1 MKISTINT
9 GHINRT
15 YLVENR
21 TGKYILQSL
30 NQKVFRSPEKV
41 INNIRKIEQ
50 AFRESGERSVTVP
63 HYLTAKEKSLIEA
76 NGEVWRV
83 YEYTEQS
90 DFPENCDYLTGYAFG
105 KFINILNNTD
115 LKLETTIEKFHDF
128 DRYYDRFINLD
139 GKTDP
144 DIIKRLDR
152 LKKTLSQIFTP
163 DFPVRNV
170 HNDAKTNNIV
180 FGQKITII
188 DLDTAMSG
196 FVAVD
201 YGDMIRSGGIK
212 AIESITHD
220 FADGLNGML
229 TIEEINSLYYGILYV
244 TGELALR
251 YFYDWLS
258 GDRYFVTKTPEQCY
272 KRAEELMSQ
281 LDYFEKNSDSIKKI
295 INKAF

>member
-1 MKISTINT
+1 M
-9 GHINRT
+9 
-15 YLVENR
+15 
-21 TGKYILQSL
+21 QSL